1 MRKKMIGALAVCAV
15 LGAVAVPANAE
26 ASTYCGIGKLDS
38 NRSGYSIS
46 YKGARANG
54 MNCASVR
61 YALQPVPGQ
70 DPPPVRLAAS
80 WRAPFFDGWVTWQLL
95 EDQPATASSCWEGT
109 SDTSYSFQAYV
120 W

>member
-1 MRKKMIGALAVCAV
+1 MRKKLIGGLAVCAV
-15 LGAVAVPANAE
+15 LGAVAVPASAE
-26 ASTYCGIGKLDS
+26 ASTYCGVGKLDY

-61 YALQPVPGQ
+61 YALSQFRAK
-70 DPPPVRLAAS
+70 VRRQYGYPRMP
-80 WRAPFFDGWVTWQLL
+80 RAFFDGWVTWSCWK
-95 EDQPATASSCWEGT
+95 TSSHGIKCWEGT

-120 W
+120 R

>member
-1 MRKKMIGALAVCAV
+1 MRKKLIGALAVCAV

-26 ASTYCGIGKLDS
+26 ASTYCGIGKVDH
-38 NRSGYSIS
+38 NRSGYTIS

-61 YALQPVPGQ
+61 YALSRFRAK
-70 DPPPVRLAAS
+70 VRRQYGYPRMP
-80 WRAPFFDGWVTWQLL
+80 RAFFDGWVTWHCRK
-95 EDQPATASSCWEGT
+95 TSRHGIKCWEGT
-109 SDTSYSFQAYV
+109 SNTSYRFRAYV